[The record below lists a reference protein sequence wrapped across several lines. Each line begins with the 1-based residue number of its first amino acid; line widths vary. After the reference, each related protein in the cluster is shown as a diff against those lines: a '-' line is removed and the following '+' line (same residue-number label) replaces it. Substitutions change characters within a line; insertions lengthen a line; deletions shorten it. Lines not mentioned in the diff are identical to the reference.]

1 MKKSLDLA
9 RGTSPRLTAILLA
22 LLVGATLASAPAPAR
37 DTLRLRV
44 NDAIAEPGGLA
55 AVVLRTYASRPIG
68 QGLVCFTARR
78 ASGGGGGAE
87 PGPFASLEGY
97 EVFASRKDALSIAS
111 IETSADGQTIV
122 VEFSSDSATINKK
135 DGPLAVLFFRL
146 RDSVSPKERFR
157 IRVDPGNT
165 VIFDSNGS
173 MVPLE
178 PRAGTL
184 KIRRP
189 GAPFEVEADDDKI
202 EPGERAELGVET
214 YEPFRISEGQV
225 GFRFDPAISA
235 GRAKVK
241 MNKRHGKRRFKVDRS
256 TPGLLLVSFRSKK
269 ADLNRV
275 PGQIVSIK
283 MPTPASIPVGTR
295 SPITLDPELTFIFG
309 ADGENLPL
317 ALKNGRLVFREKDGG
332 GGGDDDDD

>member
-1 MKKSLDLA
+1 MRMSPDRA
-9 RGTSPRLTAILLA
+9 RGVASRLLA
-22 LLVGATLASAPAPAR
+22 ALAALLAGAVLSSAPAPAR

-55 AVVLRTYASRPIG
+55 AVVIRTYASRPIG
-68 QGLVCFTARR
+68 QGQICFTARR
-78 ASGGGGGAE
+78 ASGGGTAE

-97 EVFASRKDALSIAS
+97 EVFASRDDALSIAS

-135 DGPLAVLFFRL
+135 DGPLAVVFFRL
-146 RDSVSPKERFR
+146 RDSVSPGERFR

-165 VIFDSNGS
+165 VIFGSDGS

-184 KIRRP
+184 KVRRP
-189 GAPFEVEADDDKI
+189 GAAYEIEADDDKI

-225 GFRFDPAISA
+225 GFRFDPEISA

-241 MNKRHGKRRFKVDRS
+241 MNKRHGKRRFRVDRS
-256 TPGLLLVSFRSKK
+256 TPGLLLVSFRSKR

-275 PGQIVSIK
+275 PGQIISIK
-283 MPTPASIPVGTR
+283 IPTPASVPVGTR
-295 SPITLDPELTFIFG
+295 SPIALDPGLTFLFG
-309 ADGENLPL
+309 AGGESLPL
-317 ALKNGRLVFREKDGG
+317 ELENGTLVFRDENGG
-332 GGGDDDDD
+332 GEDD

>member
-1 MKKSLDLA
+1 MSPDRA
-9 RGTSPRLTAILLA
+9 RGVASRLLA
-22 LLVGATLASAPAPAR
+22 VLAALLAGAVLSSAPAPAR

-55 AVVLRTYASRPIG
+55 AVVIRTYASRPIG
-68 QGLVCFTARR
+68 QGQICFTARR
-78 ASGGGGGAE
+78 ASGGGTAE
-87 PGPFASLEGY
+87 PGPFASLKGY
-97 EVFASRKDALSIAS
+97 EVFASRDDALSIAS

-135 DGPLAVLFFRL
+135 DGPLAVVFFRL
-146 RDSVSPKERFR
+146 RDSVSPGERFR

-165 VIFDSNGS
+165 VIFGSDGS

-184 KIRRP
+184 KVRRP
-189 GAPFEVEADDDKI
+189 GAAYEIEADDDKI

-225 GFRFDPAISA
+225 GFRFDPEISA

-241 MNKRHGKRRFKVDRS
+241 MNKRHGKRRFRVDRS

-275 PGQIVSIK
+275 PGQIISIK

-295 SPITLDPELTFIFG
+295 SPITLDPGLTFLFG
-309 ADGENLPL
+309 AEGESLPL
-317 ALKNGRLVFREKDGG
+317 ELENGTLVFRDENGG
-332 GGGDDDDD
+332 GEDD

>member
-1 MKKSLDLA
+1 MRMSPDRA
-9 RGTSPRLTAILLA
+9 RGVASRLLA
-22 LLVGATLASAPAPAR
+22 ALAALLAGAVLSSAPAPAR

-55 AVVLRTYASRPIG
+55 AVVIRTYASRPIG
-68 QGLVCFTARR
+68 QGQICFTARR
-78 ASGGGGGAE
+78 ASGGGTAE

-97 EVFASRKDALSIAS
+97 EVFASRDDALSIAS

-135 DGPLAVLFFRL
+135 DGPLAVVFFRL
-146 RDSVSPKERFR
+146 RDSVSPGERFR

-165 VIFDSNGS
+165 VIFGSDGS

-184 KIRRP
+184 KVRRP
-189 GAPFEVEADDDKI
+189 GAAYEIEADDDKI

-225 GFRFDPAISA
+225 GFRFDPEISA

-241 MNKRHGKRRFKVDRS
+241 MNKRHGKRRFRVDRS
-256 TPGLLLVSFRSKK
+256 TPGLLLVSFRSKR

-275 PGQIVSIK
+275 PGQIISIK
-283 MPTPASIPVGTR
+283 IPTPASVPVGTR
-295 SPITLDPELTFIFG
+295 SPIALDPGLTFLFG
-309 ADGENLPL
+309 AEGESLPL
-317 ALKNGRLVFREKDGG
+317 ELENGTLVFRDEHGG
-332 GGGDDDDD
+332 GEDD

>member
-1 MKKSLDLA
+1 MRKSLDRA
-9 RGTSPRLTAILLA
+9 RGGVPRALAILAA
-22 LLVGATLASAPAPAR
+22 LLAGAVLTSAPAPAR

-55 AVVLRTYASRPIG
+55 AVVIRTYASRPIG
-68 QGLVCFTARR
+68 QGQICFTARR
-78 ASGGGGGAE
+78 SSGGGGGGE

-97 EVFASRKDALSIAS
+97 EVFASRRDALSIAS
-111 IETSADGQTIV
+111 IETSNDGQTVV
-122 VEFSSDSATINKK
+122 VEFSSDSATINRK

-146 RDSVSPKERFR
+146 RDAVSPGERFR

-165 VIFDSNGS
+165 VIFGADGS

-184 KIRRP
+184 KVRRP
-189 GAPFEVEADDDKI
+189 GAAYEIEADDDKI
-202 EPGERAELGVET
+202 APGERAELGVET

-225 GFRFDPAISA
+225 GFRFDPEISA

-256 TPGLLLVSFRSKK
+256 TPGLLVVSFRSKR

-295 SPITLDPELTFIFG
+295 SPITLEPELTFLFG
-309 ADGENLPL
+309 ADGESLPL
-317 ALKNGRLVFREKDGG
+317 DLENGTLVFRDEN
-332 GGGDDDDD
+332 GDDDDDE

>member
-1 MKKSLDLA
+1 MSPDRA
-9 RGTSPRLTAILLA
+9 RGVASRLLA
-22 LLVGATLASAPAPAR
+22 ALAALLAGAVLSSAPAPAR

-55 AVVLRTYASRPIG
+55 AVVIRTYASRPIG
-68 QGLVCFTARR
+68 QGQICFTARR
-78 ASGGGGGAE
+78 ASGGGTAE

-97 EVFASRKDALSIAS
+97 EVFASRDDALSIAS

-135 DGPLAVLFFRL
+135 DGPLAVVFFRL
-146 RDSVSPKERFR
+146 RDSVSPGERFR

-165 VIFDSNGS
+165 VIFGSDGS

-184 KIRRP
+184 KVRRP
-189 GAPFEVEADDDKI
+189 GAAYEIEADDDKI

-225 GFRFDPAISA
+225 GFRFDPEISA

-241 MNKRHGKRRFKVDRS
+241 MNKRHGKRRFRVDRS

-275 PGQIVSIK
+275 PGQIISIK

-295 SPITLDPELTFIFG
+295 SPITLDPGLTFLFG
-309 ADGENLPL
+309 AEGESLPL
-317 ALKNGRLVFREKDGG
+317 ELENGTLVFRDENGG
-332 GGGDDDDD
+332 GEDD